1 MGKNNDL
8 DMQTFQIYQDE
19 ETDMAEMVEPVKKP
33 TGIKGVLA
41 NMKKKKTGERP
52 QKTATITMPGE
63 DEAGAKK
70 GMSDVTKGIAIGLVV
85 VVLVIILDV
94 LKII

>member
-8 DMQTFQIYQDE
+8 DMQTFQIYQEE

-33 TGIKGVLA
+33 TGIKGVFA

-52 QKTATITMPGE
+52 QKNTTVSSSKEESSSSG
-63 DEAGAKK
+63 
-70 GMSDVTKGIAIGLVV
+70 GMSDVTKGVLIGLVV
-85 VVLVIILDV
+85 VVLVIVLDV
-94 LKII
+94 LNVL